1 MTTGTGPGRSGRSG
15 QWRVDFDATVVF
27 SNGGS
32 LSTEGFRLDIPGDA
46 IDDAELGE
54 LLVRHLGLLM
64 VGSTSISRKELIQE
78 PHKGSRNTGA
88 AAESGRRTVD
98 LTGPGTRLD
107 RPDATAAGREGA
119 AAIKGGLAGLE
130 GLVDLP
136 VVLVRLTGAGE
147 PVADRL
153 ALAPFE
159 PAGHAVVIHT
169 GRADGP
175 WLAPDAVAL
184 LAERGAA
191 LVATDSGHRD
201 GPEAKA
207 LAEAGLPLLTGLSGL
222 AELPAVGVRLH
233 AVPYPSAE
241 GERVRVYGVTT

>member
-1 MTTGTGPGRSGRSG
+1 MTTGTGPE
-15 QWRVDFDATVVF
+15 QWRVDFDAEVVF

-32 LSTEGFRLDIPGDA
+32 LRTEGFRLDIPRDH

-64 VGSTSISRKELIQE
+64 VGGTSVSRKELIRE
-78 PHKGSRNTGA
+78 PHKGSRNTE
-88 AAESGRRTVD
+88 AAEAGTGRRAIG
-98 LTGPGTRLD
+98 LTGAGTRLD
-107 RPDATAAGREGA
+107 RPAGA
-119 AAIKGGLAGLE
+119 PAGLVD
-130 GLVDLP
+130 LVDLP
-136 VVLVRLTGAGE
+136 VVLVRLAGTDE

-175 WLAPDAVAL
+175 CLTPDAVAL
-184 LAERGAA
+184 LAERGAV
-191 LVATDSGHRD
+191 LVATDSTDRE
-201 GPEAKA
+201 GPVAEA
-207 LAEAGLPLLTGLSGL
+207 LAKAGLPSLTGLTGL

-233 AVPYPSAE
+233 AVPHPSAE
-241 GERVRVYGVTT
+241 GERVQVYGVAE

>member
-1 MTTGTGPGRSGRSG
+1 MTTATGAG
-15 QWRVDFDATVVF
+15 QWRVDFDAEVVF

-32 LSTEGFRLDIPGDA
+32 LRTEGFRLDIPGDD

-64 VGSTSISRKELIQE
+64 VGGTTISRKELIRE

-88 AAESGRRTVD
+88 AGAEDGAPDRRTVD

-107 RPDATAAGREGA
+107 RPAGAPEDIG
-119 AAIKGGLAGLE
+119 

-136 VVLVRLTGAGE
+136 VVLVRLAGTAE

-159 PAGHAVVIHT
+159 PAGHAVVVHT
-169 GRADGP
+169 GRPDGP
-175 WLAPDAVAL
+175 YLTPDAAL
-184 LAERGAA
+184 LLAGRGAA
-191 LVATDSGHRD
+191 LVATDSVERD
-201 GPEAKA
+201 SPAAKA
-207 LAEAGLPLLTGLSGL
+207 LAEAGVPTVTGLTGLTD
-222 AELPAVGVRLH
+222 LPAAGARLH
-233 AVPYPSAE
+233 AVPHPA
-241 GERVRVYGVTT
+241 GHGDGDGARVYGVTG

>member
-1 MTTGTGPGRSGRSG
+1 MTTATGAG
-15 QWRVDFDATVVF
+15 QWRVDFDAEVVF

-32 LSTEGFRLDIPGDA
+32 LRTEGFRLDIPGDD

-64 VGSTSISRKELIQE
+64 VGGTTISRKELIQE
-78 PHKGSRNTGA
+78 PHKGSRNTGTA
-88 AAESGRRTVD
+88 GAEDGAPVRRTVD

-107 RPDATAAGREGA
+107 RPAGVPEG
-119 AAIKGGLAGLE
+119 IE

-136 VVLVRLTGAGE
+136 VALVRLVGTAE

-159 PAGHAVVIHT
+159 PAGHAVVVHT
-169 GRADGP
+169 GRPDGP
-175 WLAPDAVAL
+175 WLTPDAVAL

-191 LVATDSGHRD
+191 LVATDSAERD
-201 GPEAKA
+201 GPAAKA
-207 LAEAGLPLLTGLSGL
+207 LAEAGIPVLTGLTGL
-222 AELPAVGVRLH
+222 ADLPAVGARLH
-233 AVPYPSAE
+233 AVPHPA
-241 GERVRVYGVTT
+241 GHGDGDGDGARVYGVTG

>member
-1 MTTGTGPGRSGRSG
+1 MTTATGAG
-15 QWRVDFDATVVF
+15 QWRVDFDAEVVF

-32 LSTEGFRLDIPGDA
+32 LRTEGFRLDIPGDD
-46 IDDAELGE
+46 IDDAALGE

-64 VGSTSISRKELIQE
+64 VGGTTISRKELIRE

-88 AAESGRRTVD
+88 EDGAPVRRTVD

-107 RPDATAAGREGA
+107 RPAGAPEG
-119 AAIKGGLAGLE
+119 IG

-136 VVLVRLTGAGE
+136 VALVRLVGTAE

-159 PAGHAVVIHT
+159 PAGHAVVVHT
-169 GRADGP
+169 GRPDGP
-175 WLAPDAVAL
+175 FLTPDAVAL

-191 LVATDSGHRD
+191 LVATDSAERD
-201 GPEAKA
+201 DPAAKA
-207 LAEAGLPLLTGLSGL
+207 LAEAGIPVLTGLTGL
-222 AELPAVGVRLH
+222 ADLPAVGVRLH
-233 AVPYPSAE
+233 AVPHPA
-241 GERVRVYGVTT
+241 GHGDGDGVRAYGVAE

>member
-1 MTTGTGPGRSGRSG
+1 MTTATGAG
-15 QWRVDFDATVVF
+15 QWRVDFDAEVVF

-32 LSTEGFRLDIPGDA
+32 LRTEGFRLDIPGDD

-64 VGSTSISRKELIQE
+64 VGGTTISRKELIRE

-88 AAESGRRTVD
+88 ADGAPVRRTVD

-107 RPDATAAGREGA
+107 RPAGA
-119 AAIKGGLAGLE
+119 PGGIE

-136 VVLVRLTGAGE
+136 VVLVRLAGTDE

-159 PAGHAVVIHT
+159 PAGHAVVVHT
-169 GRADGP
+169 GRPDGP
-175 WLAPDAVAL
+175 YLTPDAVAL

-191 LVATDSGHRD
+191 LVATDSVERD
-201 GPEAKA
+201 GPAAKA
-207 LAEAGLPLLTGLSGL
+207 LAEAGLPALTGLTGL
-222 AELPAVGVRLH
+222 PDLPAADTRLH
-233 AVPYPSAE
+233 AVPHPADH
-241 GERVRVYGVTT
+241 GDGTGVRVYGVTG

>member
-1 MTTGTGPGRSGRSG
+1 MTTATGAG
-15 QWRVDFDATVVF
+15 QWRVDFDAEVVF

-32 LSTEGFRLDIPGDA
+32 LRTEGFRLDIPGDD
-46 IDDAELGE
+46 IDDAALGE

-64 VGSTSISRKELIQE
+64 VGGTTISRKELIRE

-88 AAESGRRTVD
+88 AGAEDGAPARRTVD

-107 RPDATAAGREGA
+107 RPAGAPEG
-119 AAIKGGLAGLE
+119 IE

-136 VVLVRLTGAGE
+136 VALVRLVGTDE

-159 PAGHAVVIHT
+159 PAGHAVVVHT
-169 GRADGP
+169 GRPDGP
-175 WLAPDAVAL
+175 WLTPDAVAL

-191 LVATDSGHRD
+191 LVATDGVERD
-201 GPEAKA
+201 GPAAEA
-207 LAEAGLPLLTGLSGL
+207 LAKAGLPVLTGLTGL
-222 AELPAVGVRLH
+222 ADLPAVGARLH
-233 AVPYPSAE
+233 AVPHPA
-241 GERVRVYGVTT
+241 GHGDGARVYGVAE